1 MYCYSSICGGV
12 GTPLTFNEVL
22 NNCVMYSISKAWSL
36 GRAVQRGRIAKAD
49 LVTTILDRAK
59 GKLIISGKVVKHT
72 SNKYI
77 AILVHF

>member
-1 MYCYSSICGGV
+1 MV
-12 GTPLTFNEVL
+12 FRP
-22 NNCVMYSISKAWSL
+22 
-36 GRAVQRGRIAKAD
+36 AVQRGQIAKAD
-49 LVTTILDRAK
+49 LVTTILDSAK